1 MSSRLSGWSVAVLAV
16 VLHVA
21 PAQAQQCVSAN
32 STAGTWLTVVD
43 NYVGSAQASVAST
56 LTAVATPSPLN
67 LLQATSDLASLTVN
81 ATAMNIFSGFD
92 AEVIAEAFNVDTEV
106 ALQLQTQ
113 GDMRGAI
120 VRVQAGLPLVI
131 PTVADINAMNDS
143 LSELTDLRASL
154 PAFCP

>member
-1 MSSRLSGWSVAVLAV
+1 MLAV

-21 PAQAQQCVSAN
+21 PAQAQQCVSVN

-43 NYVGSAQASVAST
+43 NYVSSAQASVAST

-113 GDMRGAI
+113 GGMRGTI
-120 VRVQAGLPLVI
+120 VRVHASLPSVI
-131 PTVADINAMNDS
+131 RPVDDINAMNDS
-143 LSELTDLRASL
+143 LSELTALRASL